1 MKRKRF
7 VKLCMGVLGLTRN
20 EANAVADIVRDRSH
34 GFATIKI
41 FAKKEKRNG
50 T

>member
-20 EANAVADIVRDRSH
+20 EANAVADIVRDLSH
-34 GFATIKI
+34 GSATIKI
-41 FAKKEKRNG
+41 FTKKENRNG